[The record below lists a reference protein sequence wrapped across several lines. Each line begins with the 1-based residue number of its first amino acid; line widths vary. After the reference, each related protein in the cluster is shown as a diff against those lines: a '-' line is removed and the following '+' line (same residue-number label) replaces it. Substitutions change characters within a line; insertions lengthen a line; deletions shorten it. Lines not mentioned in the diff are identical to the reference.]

1 MSRPAALALS
11 LLAFL
16 PFALALALWTD
27 LPAWQYLALC
37 ALIAQQAGNYTAI
50 GRVGDTEVSVWTSVS
65 HAEAQ
70 LTFADGAR

>member
-37 ALIAQQAGNYTAI
+37 ALVGLYTGIDTAI
-50 GRVGDTEVSVWTSVS
+50 DRRLASG
-65 HAEAQ
+65 
-70 LTFADGAR
+70 GAR